1 MDVSNGY
8 EDVMRQIRDGSMGLA
23 IWGMMFAVLVMG
35 CMQES
40 STYRSDGR
48 SAVDQRPGGNAAKA
62 LPPIPPAPA
71 TGNRPPGPE

>member
-1 MDVSNGY
+1 
-8 EDVMRQIRDGSMGLA
+8 MRQMRGSFM
-23 IWGMMFAVLVMG
+23 WGMMFAVLVMG
-35 CMQES
+35 CVQEPA
-40 STYRSDGR
+40 TYRSEGR